1 MSDDLPLGREVPYP
15 AGYAPGALRG
25 IRRADG
31 RERIGLGAKLPFVG
45 EDVWNAYELTWL
57 APRGMPRVAVLT
69 LRVPCSSPRVVESK
83 SLKLYLGGFAQT
95 AFANADALLEII
107 DHDLAGVLGS
117 RATLAL
123 APVDE
128 LPAPVA
134 PRGFCLD
141 ALEPPIRRYEIAPE
155 LLTPMAERGGD
166 AVYTHLFR
174 SLCPV
179 TGQPDYASI
188 AISWSG
194 RLVERESLLAYL
206 VSYRTSAGFHEDAV
220 ERVFMDMLQATSPT
234 RLAVRGHFLR
244 RGGIDINPF
253 RSTAD
258 PVAPPGRLAR
268 Q

>member
-1 MSDDLPLGREVPYP
+1 MNDDLPLGRETPYP
-15 AGYAPGALRG
+15 VGYAPGVLRG

-57 APRGMPRVAVLT
+57 APHGMPRVAVLT

-95 AFANADALLEII
+95 AFANDDELLEVI
-107 DHDLAGVLGS
+107 DRDLAAVLGS

-123 APVDE
+123 TRLDE
-128 LPAPVA
+128 LPAAVA

-141 ALEPPIRRYEIAPE
+141 ALDPPIRRYEIAPE
-155 LLTPMAERGGD
+155 LLTPAAERGGD

-188 AISWSG
+188 AISWRG

-206 VSYRTSAGFHEDAV
+206 VSYRTSAGFHEDTV

-253 RSTAD
+253 RSTAA
-258 PVAPPGRLAR
+258 PAAPPGRLAR